1 MIEIPETLVSRVF
14 EGIFLDDTLRFVT
27 VIYLDLV
34 NHASVTSTQIYSH
47 LLDESLEE
55 ALDTL

>member
-47 LLDESLEE
+47 SLDESLEE
-55 ALDTL
+55 ALETL

>member
-1 MIEIPETLVSRVF
+1 MSEIPETVTNRVF
-14 EGIFLDDTLRFVT
+14 EAIFLDDTLRFVT

>member
-1 MIEIPETLVSRVF
+1 MTEMPETLDSRVF
-14 EGIFLDDTLRFVT
+14 EDSRLDDASRFVT

>member
-27 VIYLDLV
+27 VIYLDPV
-34 NHASVTSTQIYSH
+34 NHVSVTSTQIYSH
-47 LLDESLEE
+47 SLDEYLEE
-55 ALDTL
+55 ALETL